1 MMPKEAIMAQSI
13 AKDPNFPLKHAQ
25 ITDLKDTK
33 KMADEVRTADIVI
46 IRNGETVGYLVNPA
60 HYEALVEAAGE
71 TGTKLT
77 ETFLKNYEKRQG
89 NLSRLDESYAAGKRG
104 EWASDADVSEVFGPR

>member
-1 MMPKEAIMAQSI
+1 MAQSI

-33 KMADEVRTADIVI
+33 KMADEVQAADIVI

-71 TGTKLT
+71 AGTKLT
-77 ETFLKNYEKRQG
+77 ETFLKNFEKRKG
-89 NLSRLDESYAAGKRG
+89 SLDRLDASYAAGKRG
-104 EWASDADVSEVFGPR
+104 EWAPEGDVSDTFGQQ

>member
-1 MMPKEAIMAQSI
+1 MGQSI

-33 KMADEVRTADIVI
+33 RIAEEVQGADIVI

-60 HYEALVEAAGE
+60 HYEALIDAAGE
-71 TGTKLT
+71 AGVKAT
-77 ETFLKNYEKRQG
+77 ETFLQNYQKRHG
-89 NLSRLDESYAAGKRG
+89 DLKRLDASYAAGKRG
-104 EWASDADVSEVFGPR
+104 EWATEGEVADTFGGR

>member
-1 MMPKEAIMAQSI
+1 MAQSI

-33 KMADEVRTADIVI
+33 KMADEVQAADIVI

-71 TGTKLT
+71 AGSKLT
-77 ETFLKNYEKRQG
+77 ETFLKNFEKRNG
-89 NLSRLDESYAAGKRG
+89 SLDRLDTSYGASKRG
-104 EWASDADVSEVFGPR
+104 EWVSDDEVAEIFGQK